1 MAGQHGFFPMTL
13 SHGAV
18 QLKILLFTNSLA
30 GGGTER
36 VAAILAN
43 FWARQHWD
51 VTVVTLD
58 PESADFYVLDPLVR
72 RISINLSGESSNVL
86 DALQQNVRRVAAL
99 RRVIKQVRPD
109 VALSMMSTPNVLLAF
124 ASRGIPGVCAI
135 GSEHCY
141 PPHAPLGRIWS
152 TLCSRM
158 YGRLSA
164 VVALTH
170 ECAEW
175 IRTHS
180 SAQRVSVI
188 PNPAVWPLPN
198 NPPKIMPNALC
209 APGRKV
215 LLAVGRLDVVK
226 NYEVLIH
233 AFSQLAGKYREWD
246 LVILGEGPQ
255 RALLESAIRDKN
267 LETRIFVPGIA
278 GNVGEWY
285 AHADLYVM
293 TSRSEGFPM
302 ALAEALSHGLPA
314 VSFDCDTGPRD
325 IIRHGIDG
333 LLVPPNDA
341 AALVDA
347 LDRVMG
353 DAALRQQFATR
364 AHDARERFS
373 IEKIGERWE
382 ELFRDLADSRAFSKP
397 SGGAQRQKGAVHE
410 F

>member
-1 MAGQHGFFPMTL
+1 
-13 SHGAV
+13 
-18 QLKILLFTNSLA
+18 LKILLLTNSLA

-58 PESADFYVLDPLVR
+58 SESEDFYVLDPLVR
-72 RISINLSGESSNVL
+72 RVSLNLAGESANVF
-86 DALQQNVRRVAAL
+86 DALVQNGRRVVAL
-99 RRVIKQVRPD
+99 RRVIRQVRPD

-124 ASRGIPGVCAI
+124 ARRAIPNLRAI

-141 PPHAPLGRIWS
+141 PPHAPLGRVWS
-152 TLCSRM
+152 TLRSRM

-180 SAQRVSVI
+180 SAPRVLVI
-188 PNPAVWPLPN
+188 PNPAVWPLPDN
-198 NPPKIMPNALC
+198 APRIAPEALC
-209 APGRKV
+209 PPGRKT
-215 LLAVGRLDVVK
+215 LLAAGRLNTVK
-226 NYEVLIH
+226 NYGVLIH
-233 AFSQLAGKYREWD
+233 AFSQLADKYPDWN
-246 LVILGEGPQ
+246 LVILGEGPE
-255 RALLESAIRDKN
+255 RLSLESTIRDKM
-267 LETRIFVPGIA
+267 LGARIFVPGIA

-302 ALAEALSHGLPA
+302 ALAEALCHGLPA

-333 LLVPPNDA
+333 LLVPPNDST
-341 AALVDA
+341 ALIDA
-347 LDRVMG
+347 LDRAMG
-353 DAALRQQFATR
+353 DADLRKQLAAR

-373 IEKIGERWE
+373 IEKIGKMWE
-382 ELFRDLADSRAFSKP
+382 ELFRELADSDLPSKASSHAP
-397 SGGAQRQKGAVHE
+397 APVTKGYGS
-410 F
+410 